1 MVAAT
6 VFWGEMPITLAMTRL
21 TSPLTLTAP
30 SGKEPHQVLVGVA
43 EDVIVI
49 GAIIRE
55 VELEFSKMA
64 IKVAEAI

>member
-1 MVAAT
+1 
-6 VFWGEMPITLAMTRL
+6 
-21 TSPLTLTAP
+21 
-30 SGKEPHQVLVGVA
+30 
-43 EDVIVI
+43 VI